1 MSRPAELGELAGISD
16 SYAEV
21 NRVRL
26 HLVGLL
32 QRNDGQ
38 VPEHPDR
45 EA

>member
-1 MSRPAELGELAGISD
+1 MSSPAELMELAGVSD
-16 SYAEV
+16 SYAEL

-26 HLVGLL
+26 RLVGLL